1 MRSDIR
7 LFIASLVASAWLT
20 SGWLPLASGQMGPMG
35 RQAPGPMSQM
45 AEPTE
50 HGTKTVGG
58 LEITLV
64 AAPPLSQEQMAKM
77 MPGMGEMKGPMGGMQ
92 QMPPMGPM
100 KGMAPMQQMKKGMG
114 PMRGMGP
121 MGSQPTHWIGVIVR
135 DAKTDAAVQN
145 LPITLTARKGQWIQ
159 TVNLMPMPG
168 SYGANITLPEKGT
181 YDIAVKVNRAAP
193 EAPAEASFHFIFK

>member
-20 SGWLPLASGQMGPMG
+20 SGWPPLASSQMGPMG
-35 RQAPGPMSQM
+35 RQAPSPMSQM

-77 MPGMGEMKGPMGGMQ
+77 MPGMGEMKGMGPMGGMQ

-100 KGMAPMQQMKKGMG
+100 KKGMAPMK
-114 PMRGMGP
+114 GMGP

-193 EAPAEASFHFIFK
+193 GKPVEASYNFTFK

>member
-1 MRSDIR
+1 
-7 LFIASLVASAWLT
+7 
-20 SGWLPLASGQMGPMG
+20 
-35 RQAPGPMSQM
+35 M

-77 MPGMGEMKGPMGGMQ
+77 MPGMGEMKGMGPMGGMQ

-100 KGMAPMQQMKKGMG
+100 KKGMAPMK
-114 PMRGMGP
+114 GMGP

-193 EAPAEASFHFIFK
+193 GKPVEASYNFTFK

>member
-1 MRSDIR
+1 MRKEFSLR
-7 LFIASLVASAWLT
+7 SVGLVALALIGSAWP
-20 SGWLPLASGQMGPMG
+20 PLASSQMGPMG
-35 RQAPGPMSQM
+35 GQRPGSMGQM

-64 AAPPLSQEQMAKM
+64 AAPPLSQDQMARM
-77 MPGMGEMKGPMGGMQ
+77 MPGMGEMKGMGPMGGMQ

-100 KGMAPMQQMKKGMG
+100 KKGMAPMKGMV
-114 PMRGMGP
+114 PMAG
-121 MGSQPTHWIGVIVR
+121 QPTHWIGVIVR

-181 YDIAVKVNRAAP
+181 YEIAVKVNRAASGKP
-193 EAPAEASFHFIFK
+193 VEASYNFTFK

>member
-1 MRSDIR
+1 MRKEFS
-7 LFIASLVASAWLT
+7 LLSVGLVAIALIGSAWP
-20 SGWLPLASGQMGPMG
+20 PLASSQMGLMGGQRPGPMG
-35 RQAPGPMSQM
+35 QM

-64 AAPPLSQEQMAKM
+64 AAPPLSQDQMARM
-77 MPGMGEMKGPMGGMQ
+77 MPGMGEMKGMGPMGGMQ

-100 KGMAPMQQMKKGMG
+100 KKGMAPMKGMG
-114 PMRGMGP
+114 PMGG
-121 MGSQPTHWIGVIVR
+121 QPTHWIGVIVR

-168 SYGANITLPEKGT
+168 SYGANITLSEKGT
-181 YDIAVKVNRAAP
+181 YEIAVKVNRAAP
-193 EAPAEASFHFIFK
+193 GKPVETSYNFTFK